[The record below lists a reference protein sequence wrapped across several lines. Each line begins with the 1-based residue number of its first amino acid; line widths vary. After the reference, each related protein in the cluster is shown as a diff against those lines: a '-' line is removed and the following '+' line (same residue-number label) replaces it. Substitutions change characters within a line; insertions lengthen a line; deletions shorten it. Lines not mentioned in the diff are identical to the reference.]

1 MISQILS
8 SSLEN
13 RQTRLQRLLHQVLAR
28 DVSFVKTLSVTSV
41 KKLNQKEPPSANE
54 ILDHSRRTTM
64 SVRSVSLSDRM
75 ICVVHV
81 KTDFLNIRI
90 AVHY

>member
-13 RQTRLQRLLHQVLAR
+13 RPTRLQRLLHQVLAR

-41 KKLNQKEPPSANE
+41 EMLNQKEPPSANE
-54 ILDHSRRTTM
+54 ILDHSGRTTV

-81 KTDFLNIRI
+81 KTDFLNMRI